1 MDTRQLAKFLAE
13 IDQWSVKPQV
23 HYASISKKDY
33 SSTCAAMAYSL
44 YSQWVRGQEPFM
56 PDEKRLN
63 VKLDSEKH
71 ELFRRACMRN
81 ESTMTEQILAFIDRY
96 IADNTVSKKPE

>member
-1 MDTRQLAKFLAE
+1 
-13 IDQWSVKPQV
+13 
-23 HYASISKKDY
+23 
-33 SSTCAAMAYSL
+33 
-44 YSQWVRGQEPFM
+44 M